1 MRFRMQ
7 LEPHPSQFLS
17 LLELRRRVNAARQQ
31 GAGDRSIC
39 GLSAALPQ
47 QLRPVTQQ
55 GNLGSNGTCVRQD
68 AYGEGMEISVS
79 SMRARAYLGA
89 YFALWTAMLVLLRTF
104 EGFEIGEAL
113 AALVILGV
121 IFPAL
126 ALLTTRRVTALPYVV
141 HRPRIEAA
149 FLLAYLAVVAW
160 LLVLGFSRI
169 AHISTEPWRSVAV
182 LGVKLMVFVVV
193 PAAILMAVGNYKIAE
208 LIPISLDWRALR
220 PALWMSAAVLL
231 MQSFLGRGLHDIREA
246 QLPVWI
252 LAVAAPLSFA
262 WLIVE
267 VGVVEEFFF
276 RVLLQERLA
285 AMLRSPWGGL
295 VVAALLFGLVHAPGF
310 YLRTAA
316 TQEALGAHPSLL
328 MAVGYS
334 IVLTSLSGLFLG
346 ILWMRTKNFAV
357 LVIVHAAG
365 DLLPNLVP
373 WIKAFH

>member
-1 MRFRMQ
+1 
-7 LEPHPSQFLS
+7 
-17 LLELRRRVNAARQQ
+17 
-31 GAGDRSIC
+31 
-39 GLSAALPQ
+39 
-47 QLRPVTQQ
+47 
-55 GNLGSNGTCVRQD
+55 
-68 AYGEGMEISVS
+68 METSVS
-79 SMRARAYLGA
+79 SIRAGTYLAA
-89 YFALWTAMLVLLRTF
+89 YFVLWTTVLVLLRTF

-113 AALVILGV
+113 AALAILGV

-126 ALLTTRRVTALPYVV
+126 ALLTTRRMSALPFAV
-141 HRPRIEAA
+141 HRPQIETAA
-149 FLLAYLAVVAW
+149 LLVYLAVVAW
-160 LLVLGFSRI
+160 LLVLGFDRI
-169 AHISTEPWRSVAV
+169 AHISVEPWRSVAV
-182 LGVKLMVFVVV
+182 LGVKLMEFVVV
-193 PAAILMAVGNYKIAE
+193 PAVILMKVGDYKTAE
-208 LIPISLDWRALR
+208 LIPFSLGWRALR

-231 MQSFLGRGLHDIREA
+231 MQSLLGHGLHDIREA
-246 QLPVWI
+246 QLPMWL
-252 LAVAAPLSFA
+252 LAAAAPLSFA
-262 WLIVE
+262 WLMVE

-285 AMLRSPWGGL
+285 AVLRSPWGGL

-334 IVLTSLSGLFLG
+334 IVMTSLTGLFLG
-346 ILWMRTKNFAV
+346 ILWMRTKNLAV